1 MGANLGWRK
10 YWLRRLRVPVWGE
23 WKITRSRA
31 ANPTVKYHPWCNSSM
46 AIYQYWIFKRQ
57 RSRRETS
64 CYFTLLRCSSLFSS
78 LLCSALLLCSAVL
91 CSALLSSTLLYYTLL
106 GSTLLCST
114 LPGST
119 LLYLYSTRL
128 YFSLL
133 YWILLFS
140 DLYSIL
146 DSNSSLLYTHL
157 YSTLPLLCATPVQ
170 ADWIWD
176 FWATSFPT
184 SGQSNLT

>member
-1 MGANLGWRK
+1 MEKNKVSGR
-10 YWLRRLRVPVWGE
+10 E
-23 WKITRSRA
+23 S
-31 ANPTVKYHPWCNSSM
+31 NSQISSLM
-46 AIYQYWIFKRQ
+46 QQQFHGDLPILNFQTPKKQKRNVMLLY
-57 RSRRETS
+57 SPS
-64 CYFTLLRCSSLFSS
+64 LFFTLLLST
-78 LLCSALLLCSAVL
+78 LLCSATLLCCTLLCST
-91 CSALLSSTLLYYTLL
+91 LLYGLLYYTLL

-133 YWILLFS
+133 YWILFFS

-170 ADWIWD
+170 ADWI
-176 FWATSFPT
+176 
-184 SGQSNLT
+184 